1 MIIICRVKH
10 YTTLSSVVNR
20 KPTRP
25 PHQSCFFF
33 LIYQCESR
41 PTTTTTTRLTCKNK
55 SCTGGCTYKG
65 VSHMISHRLYATK
78 RVGGRVGGW
87 VSYDARYS
95 FLPSTNRTFWTLN
108 QKPRRLW
115 NCIIGLVGG
124 LFVRFRVD
132 CGLPG

>member
-41 PTTTTTTRLTCKNK
+41 PTTTTRLTCKINHAR
-55 SCTGGCTYKG
+55 TVALIRVFRTWYHI
-65 VSHMISHRLYATK
+65 VSTLPK
-78 RVGGRVGGW
+78 EWVGGW
-87 VSYDARYS
+87 VGGWAMMLGIPS
-95 FLPSTNRTFWTLN
+95 FLPSANRTFWTLN

-132 CGLPG
+132 CGLRG